1 MPQYKLSLGNLAGVI
16 QRQLGSRLLNK
27 ALNDL
32 NKTSTITFN
41 KASDEQNEPSIG
53 EEFGS
58 VAHTIVDLLAS
69 VDLFHGTD
77 NNFDGQE
84 FRNLVDNIERGI
96 EHSIPYC

>member
-1 MPQYKLSLGNLAGVI
+1 MK
-16 QRQLGSRLLNK
+16 
-27 ALNDL
+27 
-32 NKTSTITFN
+32 TFN

-69 VDLFHGTD
+69 VDLFHGTN